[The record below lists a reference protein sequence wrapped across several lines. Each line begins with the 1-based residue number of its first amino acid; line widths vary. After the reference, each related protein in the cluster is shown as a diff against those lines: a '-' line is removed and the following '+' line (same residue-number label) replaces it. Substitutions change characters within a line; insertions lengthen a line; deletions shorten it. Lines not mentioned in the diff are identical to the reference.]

1 MIERWLDDRPYE
13 LLVEQDGADET
24 ACIIKISESSLPEWG
39 VVIGEIAHNLRSAL
53 DQVVYEMTAGNKGK
67 PLGGSEFPIFIDGLK
82 FRNAKRGGGR
92 YKIRGLTQAAQDLV
106 ERLQPFQQADP
117 HLHRLWVLHEL
128 SNVDKHRL
136 LHRAGLV
143 SGASKLKLSADAHV
157 GVQILEVRQDGP
169 VEDGTKL
176 AQWRVGLPPGQSGSV
191 TLEGDIS
198 YEVAFDPAG
207 PARGAPVVP
216 ALDVLGR
223 YVLAVVEEFA
233 KLV

>member
-1 MIERWLDDRPYE
+1 
-13 LLVEQDGADET
+13 
-24 ACIIKISESSLPEWG
+24 
-39 VVIGEIAHNLRSAL
+39 
-53 DQVVYEMTAGNKGK
+53 
-67 PLGGSEFPIFIDGLK
+67 
-82 FRNAKRGGGR
+82 
-92 YKIRGLTQAAQDLV
+92 
-106 ERLQPFQQADP
+106 
-117 HLHRLWVLHEL
+117 LWT
-128 SNVDKHRL
+128 STGL

-143 SGASKLKLSADAHV
+143 SGASILKLSADAHV

-176 AQWRVGLPPGQSGSV
+176 ARWRVGPPPWQSGSV